1 MSLLFSRFTR
11 PIIFA
16 ALLAV
21 TAGAQSSDQLFP
33 TPVYSNEING
43 KIAARRIGDNRLTR
57 YFYTFSSSQGD
68 LFMNV
73 VTQNFSGDI
82 DVFLAD
88 TMQSV
93 GKIIVYA
100 DTSRNETGRLIYFR
114 KPERIILRIEGRTPN
129 DEPATFLIKFAG
141 SFVASNESGKDAV
154 EAPIIR
160 REVAVS
166 GGETAVV
173 RTPEPAPK
181 TIDEKTDTAQK
192 RIDEPRSQARNSE
205 RPAQSPIR
213 GKTPPRRQPSTAA
226 VKAPSPP
233 KDPKAADPKQPATA
247 NSTAKTTDGPATIF
261 GPKKADTSVVDP
273 MAGIVMRI
281 VLKDGRVIENRMSEV
296 QSFSFDK
303 GQLSV
308 RTKDGKV
315 NRYALLD
322 VATFTIE

>member
-1 MSLLFSRFTR
+1 MLLLFSRSTR
-11 PIIFA
+11 IIFCV
-16 ALLAV
+16 ALFAV

-33 TPVYSNEING
+33 TPVYSNEISGN
-43 KIAARRIGDNRLTR
+43 IAARRIGDNRLTR
-57 YFYTFSSSQGD
+57 YFYTFNASQGD

-82 DVFLAD
+82 DVFIAD

-93 GKIIVYA
+93 GKIIIYA

-114 KPERIILRIEGRTPN
+114 KPEKLLLRIEGRTPS
-129 DEPATFLIKFAG
+129 DEPATFVIKFAG
-141 SFVASNESGKDAV
+141 SFVASTESGKDAV
-154 EAPIIR
+154 EAPTIR

-166 GGETAVV
+166 RVETAVV
-173 RTPEPAPK
+173 RAPEPAAKPAE
-181 TIDEKTDTAQK
+181 EKADTAQK
-192 RIDEPRSQARNSE
+192 QINVARPQARNSE

-213 GKTPPRRQPSTAA
+213 GRTPPRRQPSAAA

-247 NSTAKTTDGPATIF
+247 KSTARPGDSPATIF
-261 GPKKADTSVVDP
+261 DPKKAEAEVVDP
-273 MAGIVMRI
+273 MAGIVIRI

-296 QSFSFDK
+296 QSFSFDR
-303 GQLSV
+303 GQLTV

>member
-1 MSLLFSRFTR
+1 MSLLISRFAR
-11 PIIFA
+11 SFSCLALFA
-16 ALLAV
+16 IA
-21 TAGAQSSDQLFP
+21 AGAQSTDQLFP

-43 KIAARRIGDNRLTR
+43 NIAARRIGDNRLTR
-57 YFYTFSSSQGD
+57 YFYTFNASQGD

-73 VTQNFSGDI
+73 VTQNFNGDI
-82 DVFLAD
+82 DVFIAD

-114 KPERIILRIEGRTPN
+114 KPEKLLLRIEGRTPN
-129 DEPATFLIKFAG
+129 DEPASFVIKFAG
-141 SFVASNESGKDAV
+141 SFIASSESGKDAV

-160 REVAVS
+160 REDVAAKVESS
-166 GGETAVV
+166 GG
-173 RTPEPAPK
+173 RPPEPGSR
-181 TIDEKTDTAQK
+181 TTEEKADTPQK
-192 RIDEPRSQARNSE
+192 RTDEARPKARNSE
-205 RPAQSPIR
+205 RPAGSPIR
-213 GKTPPRRQPSTAA
+213 GRTPPRRQPSTAA
-226 VKAPSPP
+226 ANTTSSQKEPKKAETKP
-233 KDPKAADPKQPATA
+233 PATA
-247 NSTAKTTDGPATIF
+247 KPTAKAGDGPATVF
-261 GPKKADTSVVDP
+261 GPKKTESEVADP

-303 GQLSV
+303 GLLSV
-308 RTKDGKV
+308 RRKDGKV